1 MRYQAIMFDLDGTL
15 LPMELKGF
23 AKAYFTALARELAP
37 FGLQPEVVMKAVWGG
52 TEAMIRNDGSR
63 LNADAF
69 WEVFTGLTGVERAA
83 LSVAWQVR
91 SASEIPVVFASRWGE
106 IGVTLKLMRQFHEDG
121 EMSPAGFSASVH
133 NAAPGAFSLL
143 THNHAPYTA
152 IAARERSLEAGL
164 LEALTQGAAVAGR
177 PPYRGAVVFVF
188 AEEATPAF
196 YAPEFGPLQEACA
209 LAVRLEP
216 GGPFCAEF
224 RAADCPPVA
233 FDTADTF
240 FSGRTDSL
248 ASASFILSRG

>member
-1 MRYQAIMFDLDGTL
+1 
-15 LPMELKGF
+15 MEFSVAGYAAWRAGEGASPDVSFIPPLE
-23 AKAYFTALARELAP
+23 R
-37 FGLQPEVVMKAVWGG
+37 
-52 TEAMIRNDGSR
+52 RR
-63 LNADAF
+63 
-69 WEVFTGLTGVERAA
+69 LTGVERAA

-91 SASEIPVVFASRWGE
+91 PEGEAPVVFASRWGE
-106 IGVTLKLMRQFHEDG
+106 IGVTVKLMTQFHADR

-152 IAARERSLEAGL
+152 IAARERSMEAGI
-164 LEALTQGAAVAGR
+164 LEALVQGT
-177 PPYRGAVVFVF
+177 AVVFVF

-216 GGPFCAEF
+216 GGPFRAEF